1 MWPRRRSVGAA
12 AGTASGAGGAGES
25 FEPGGDA
32 QAPPL
37 TIAQLRA
44 RAIALLARRDHSRA
58 ELERKLARHSP
69 DAGRIAQVL
78 DQLQTEKL
86 LSDQRFAEGVVRV
99 RSARYGS
106 LRVAQDLR
114 ARGVTGEMASSLVT
128 SLKASEAER
137 AREIWQRK
145 FGSPPQDGA
154 ERARQMRFLQARG
167 FAPDVIRRVVPR
179 AQAGAEDDTE

>member
-1 MWPRRRSVGAA
+1 MWPQRRSVGAA

-114 ARGVTGEMASSLVT
+114 ARGVTGEMASSLV
-128 SLKASEAER
+128 SGLKAGEAER
-137 AREIWQRK
+137 ARDIWQRK
-145 FGSPPQDGA
+145 FGGPPQDGA

-179 AQAGAEDDTE
+179 AKAGAEDDTA